1 MVMKYLISARKK
13 ARCCYQYL
21 TLKVDED
28 YLDNPKCLNKSNKS

>member
-1 MVMKYLISARKK
+1 MNAGKK

-21 TLKVDED
+21 AFEMLVD